1 MASGSAEASIG
12 VLSFVG
18 AAAICSRRDLG
29 TKVRLDDLGT
39 KVRLEDLALANYWV
53 STAGRPINRVQE
65 EQRNQEPG
73 GAHDH
78 QDHPDGVDAEP
89 GRWNVY
95 GKSQYRPDGDQQQ
108 WSA

>member
-18 AAAICSRRDLG
+18 AAAICSRR
-29 TKVRLDDLGT
+29 DLGT